1 MGVAYINFDIG
12 ASLISQRPIQAGIVN
27 ILAILMAVAAR
38 FTMRCTSPVMAS
50 DTAGTRLAAKD
61 VVKMIG
67 NLSTM

>member
-1 MGVAYINFDIG
+1 M
-12 ASLISQRPIQAGIVN
+12 QAGIVN
-27 ILAILMAVAAR
+27 ILAILMAVPAR
-38 FTMRCTSPVMAS
+38 CTMRCTSPWACAS